1 MEDMFI
7 LIPFLTMSL
16 IIQIIPII
24 KMYQLLRNKF
34 NEEPKKEINEKS
46 SEPKEE
52 FDLRMYMDNSEK
64 LLSIIDSLIYNEAM
78 TIFSK
83 LAALG
88 KQYEVINMDADI
100 KKVSESV
107 YKSLRHEVLN
117 NNQTVY
123 TEDALMNIIISKT
136 MHLFIQMSS
145 SQG

>member
-1 MEDMFI
+1 MEDLYI
-7 LIPFLTMSL
+7 LIPFLTVSL
-16 IIQIIPII
+16 IIQVIPIF
-24 KMYQLLRNKF
+24 KMYFLLRDKF
-34 NEEPKKEINEKS
+34 KEEPKKETTENS

-83 LAALG
+83 LSALG
-88 KQYEVINMDADI
+88 KPYEVINMDADI
-100 KKVSESV
+100 KKVSEAV

-117 NNQTVY
+117 TNQTVY
-123 TEDALMNIIISKT
+123 TEEALMNIIISKT

>member
-7 LIPFLTMSL
+7 LIPFLTLSL

-34 NEEPKKEINEKS
+34 KEEPKKEINEKS

-100 KKVSESV
+100 KKVSEAV

-123 TEDALMNIIISKT
+123 TEEALMNIIISKT

>member
-34 NEEPKKEINEKS
+34 KEEPKKEITEKS